1 MTAADVALLITGL
14 LLVLA
19 AGVVVVRADRRD
31 QYAVRYVERRTAESH
46 RAVLSARLIPEP
58 QELPGR
64 PSAAGT
70 ARPVYKITDAPWRNQ
85 APGRTER
92 SQ

>member
-58 QELPGR
+58 RELPGG
-64 PSAAGT
+64 PSAASTAIRGYVIPIFPGT
-70 ARPVYKITDAPWRNQ
+70 RPGTSK
-85 APGRTER
+85 ER
-92 SQ
+92 

>member
-31 QYAVRYVERRTAESH
+31 QYVVRYVERRTAESH
-46 RAVLSARLIPEP
+46 RAVLSARLIPPPREVA
-58 QELPGR
+58 GR

-70 ARPVYKITDAPWRNQ
+70 ARPVYKITDAREG
-85 APGRTER
+85 PGR
-92 SQ
+92 